1 MSRNASRNLRSSVS
15 RGSSQRN
22 TGRARR
28 MQRMRRR
35 RILHT
40 VWLTCLLV
48 VVVAAIAGCVWLLK
62 ERKGSGLEKPFDVAV
77 EFPVTGLNSDSQK
90 AEGFAQSL
98 CVGEDGIPMDGVE
111 LLDTQSGALFD
122 LDHNRILFSQNMYQ
136 RLYPASMTKIMT
148 ALLALEQ
155 GNMDQIVT
163 ISDSAVNLEAGSQ
176 VCGFVAGDQVS
187 LGNLINCLLV
197 YSGNDAA
204 AAIAETIGGSQDN
217 FVSMMN
223 QRAAALG
230 MTGTHFTNPHGL
242 QDEQHYTTAY
252 DIYLMLN
259 EAMKNQDF
267 LSMIQLG
274 TYTANFKGEDGTAKS
289 VTLIATDHYLTGEAT
304 APKGVTVLGGK
315 TGTTGMAGNCLA
327 LISQNA
333 YGSPFISIIS
343 NAATKELL
351 YQQMNTLLTNIN

>member
-1 MSRNASRNLRSSVS
+1 MSRNASVNR
-15 RGSSQRN
+15 RGSSRKN
-22 TGRARR
+22 TSRSRR

-40 VWLTCLLV
+40 VWLCCMLMV
-48 VVVAAIAGCVWLLK
+48 VAAAIAGCVWLLR
-62 ERKGSGLEKPFDVAV
+62 EQKGTGLDKPFDVTV

-90 AEGFAQSL
+90 TEGFAASL
-98 CVGEDGIPMDGVE
+98 CVGEDGVSIDGIE
-111 LLDTQSGALFD
+111 FQETQSAALFD
-122 LDHNRILFSQNMYQ
+122 LDNKTIRYSQNMYQ

-155 GNMDQIVT
+155 GNLDQIVT
-163 ISDSAVNLEAGSQ
+163 ISQSAVNLEAGSQ

-187 LGNLINCLLV
+187 LGILINCLLV

-267 LSMIQLG
+267 VSIIQLG
-274 TYTANFKGEDGTAKS
+274 SYTANYKSEEGTAKS
-289 VTLIATDHYLTGEAT
+289 ITLTATDHYLTGEAT

-315 TGTTGMAGNCLA
+315 TGTTGVAGNCLA

-343 NAATKELL
+343 NASTKELL
-351 YQQMNTLLTNIN
+351 YQQMNSLLGTIN